1 MYKAQKIT
9 NRAAWFRSIRP
20 GIVSKGKF
28 EERKDLKTISV
39 QLADFNACYGEKLDV
54 YVHAKYISKE
64 LSVILVG
71 VTYKQRLNMKVSKK
85 EIAGQQ
91 VICRCRISPVKKQ

>member
-39 QLADFNACYGEKLDV
+39 QLADFNASVGQKLGV
-54 YVHAKYISKE
+54 YIHAKYLSRE
-64 LSVILVG
+64 LCIILVG
-71 VTYKQRLNMKVSKK
+71 VTLEQRKK
-85 EIAGQQ
+85 ELEDPDYKDEWRKLIQE
-91 VICRCRISPVKKQ
+91 

>member
-71 VTYKQRLNMKVSKK
+71 VTYKQRLK
-85 EIAGQQ
+85 ELKNPKYKDEWRNLI
-91 VICRCRISPVKKQ
+91 KE